1 MTNILVTG
9 ANGQLGQEIKAITHH
24 YNHQFIFKNKAEL
37 DITNPADLDTLITS
51 IPIDTI
57 INCAAYTAV
66 DKAESESKNAHRIN
80 AIGTENLAKI
90 CKKHAIKLI
99 HISTDYVFDGTQ
111 TTPYRETDRPC
122 PNSVYGHSKHAGESK
137 ILTLNPDHSIIIRTA
152 WLYSHYGKN
161 FVKTI
166 QKIATQQNNINVV
179 SDQMGCPTYAADL
192 AKVIIKIIP
201 QLTHS
206 GTKIYH
212 YTNEGQ
218 ASWYAFA
225 EEIITQSQLN
235 CTVTPIP
242 TSDYPTAATRP
253 AYSVLD
259 TTKIKTTFQLTI
271 PHWRDSLKCYLHQ
284 STKTKYN
291 TPIR

>member
-24 YNHQFIFKNKAEL
+24 YDHQFIFKNKAEL

-51 IPIDTI
+51 IPIDII

-66 DKAESESKNAHRIN
+66 DKAESEPQIAQHIN
-80 AIGTENLAKI
+80 TKGVQNIAEIA
-90 CKKHAIKLI
+90 KKHQIKLI
-99 HISTDYVFDGTQ
+99 HLSTDYVFDGTQ
-111 TTPYRETDRPC
+111 TTPYRETDHPS
-122 PNSVYGHSKHAGESK
+122 PKSVYGYSKHAGESK

-152 WLYSHYGKN
+152 WLYSYYGKN

-166 QKIATQQNNINVV
+166 QKIATQQKNINVV

-192 AKVIIKIIP
+192 AQVIIKIIP

-212 YTNEGQ
+212 YANEGQ
-218 ASWYAFA
+218 ASWYEFA
-225 EEIITQSQLN
+225 EEIIKQSQLN

-253 AYSVLD
+253 AYSVLG

-271 PHWRDSLKCYLHQ
+271 PHWGDSLKCYLHQ

-291 TPIR
+291 TPIK